1 MADENMFERRPAKP
15 LPRVPLV
22 VVDTPEFA
30 ATAEAAG
37 FPDRAP
43 QSSKP
48 PKKAVPAAKPG
59 KVLRRPRA
67 ETVIRN
73 CPRHFTMTQ
82 RASDAIDQIARDS
95 KVSYVEALEV
105 AVLAYIAK
113 SSTRSNS

>member
-1 MADENMFERRPAKP
+1 MFARKP
-15 LPRVPLV
+15 PKALPRAPLV
-22 VVDTPEFA
+22 AVDTPEFA

-48 PKKAVPAAKPG
+48 AKKPAPAIKPG
-59 KVLRRPRA
+59 KVLRRPRT
-67 ETVIRN
+67 ENVVRN

-82 RASDAIDQIARDS
+82 QASDAIDQIAQDS
-95 KVSYVEALEV
+95 KVSYVEALEMT
-105 AVLAYIAK
+105 VLAFKAK